1 MTKTRRAGF
10 RKKRRRGGRKTVKR
24 RSGRKTMKRRGRKRR
39 TRVKRRGRK
48 RSSRRRRGAGK
59 THHVKKDAGL
69 KAAWVKD
76 GVCGNIY
83 GHSGEYSLQ
92 DCHSQV
98 MQDDSGR
105 GATTNPHG
113 YSDEHFVVTGP
124 TDAANKF
131 YKDVN
136 ITTAPKD
143 GFGFS
148 ISDWVGYNPKNKKGI
163 QQFSD
168 PMKQMDKLGYGK
180 EMKVWSG
187 GPLKKKNKK

>member
-10 RKKRRRGGRKTVKR
+10 SKKRRRGGRKTVKR

-48 RSSRRRRGAGK
+48 RSSRRRRGGAGK

-105 GATTNPHG
+105 GTTTNPHG
-113 YSDEHFVVTGP
+113 YSDEHFVVNGC
-124 TDAANKF
+124 
-131 YKDVN
+131 
-136 ITTAPKD
+136 
-143 GFGFS
+143 S
-148 ISDWVGYNPKNKKGI
+148 
-163 QQFSD
+163 QQILRRC
-168 PMKQMDKLGYGK
+168 K
-180 EMKVWSG
+180 
-187 GPLKKKNKK
+187 